1 MCVGSIPAIL
11 DITFLKRKP
20 NYKPKP
26 DKVFLKQNQA
36 SHKIPKLKRRVA
48 QPSSFTFYTEPR
60 FKSTFGSKRFIRKS
74 KS

>member
-11 DITFLKRKP
+11 DITFLKRKS

-26 DKVFLKQNQA
+26 DKVLLKQNQA
-36 SHKIPKLKRRVA
+36 SYKTPKLRRRIT
-48 QPSSFTFYTEPR
+48 QQSSFTFYTDSR
-60 FKSTFGSKRFIRKS
+60 FQPTFGSKRFLRKP